1 MKPPETLLSTAENK
15 FIMTKHDQKYSTEE
29 LAELFDNH
37 MGSAIDTPLRAD
49 AFNLSDEVKISQ
61 IAEKFEAIM
70 EILGLDLTDDSL
82 RGTPLRVAKMYVSE
96 AFAGLNPQNKPAMK
110 LFDNKYQYKDMLIEK
125 NITVHSHCE
134 HHFVPILGN
143 CHIAYIP
150 NGQVVGLSKLN
161 RIVRHYSKRPQVQER
176 LTRQIAEALMEGLG
190 TPSVA
195 VYLEADHMCVKT
207 RGIEDAGSS
216 TITMAF
222 HGEFEDEVQ
231 RQYFLNAV
239 Q

>member
-15 FIMTKHDQKYSTEE
+15 FIMTKHDQKYTTEE

-37 MGSAIDTPLRAD
+37 MGSSIDTPLRPD
-49 AFNLSDEVKISQ
+49 AFDLSDEEKISQ
-61 IAEKFEAIM
+61 IAEKFEDIM
-70 EILGLDLTDDSL
+70 QILGLDLTDDSL

-96 AFAGLNPQNKPAMK
+96 AFAGLNPSNKPEMK

-150 NGQVVGLSKLN
+150 HGQVVGLSKLN
-161 RIVRHYSKRPQVQER
+161 IIVRHYSKRPQVQER

-195 VYLEADHMCVKT
+195 VYLEADNMCVKT

-216 TITMAF
+216 TVTMAF
-222 HGEFEDEVQ
+222 HGAFEDELQ